1 MPNVTYDGQS
11 LFVKGRRAWLVGA
24 GLDYSLLP
32 RSEWGHRLDEVRRSG
47 ANTVVTSA
55 PWLRHEARPGR
66 FDFEGQLDLAEFL
79 RLCESRRLWVVLR
92 IGPAIGE
99 PFDGG
104 GLPSWLIESGAQRLR
119 EWDERFLE
127 RVSSFYRQVLS
138 RATDLQA
145 SELRDAGPRGV
156 GPVVAVA
163 IEHRWLCD
171 HETQGQRYLAEL
183 VRFARECGVKVPLLT
198 SNQLWQTLES
208 AIDCWEGC
216 DDLLANLRQLRT
228 VQADF
233 PRIALL
239 RDPSLASVWGGGDSR
254 AKALASLPR
263 RVAETLASGAMPLL
277 LDAVGGVHRHRT
289 AGRRLGANG
298 ESQASFF
305 AAVEPRGL
313 LLDAHGR
320 PIDGDADLRRLL
332 LFASGFG
339 HLFAEAEPAYQ
350 PIAVDPAAGG
360 GGRRH
365 HASTTLSLRGPGGHV
380 AFVFAENPADRAV
393 SLCLDDGRSLPIDLG
408 DAPLG
413 WFVRD
418 IDLRGRGHLDYSN
431 LSPMAMVGRRLLV
444 LFGPAGRPG
453 FLSLDGSHIDLKV
466 PAKGGRPVVVPH
478 REIVAV
484 VLNESQSRA
493 AVIDGDSLLVGCRGI
508 DASGA
513 PIPAAGFAEF
523 LRIALDGSIAREP
536 LPKRRNPRV
545 PAIGAWTSLSE
556 PACLDG
562 TSPRFATLEGP
573 SSLRACGVGSGYGWY
588 RVRFRQPKSAGNG
601 KVQIDLPQAGDRLR
615 IHLDGRLLGVF
626 GEGPGT
632 ASLPLSLKLS
642 PGEHTLVV
650 LAEHVGRFADGHGA
664 ERRSGLWGPIWE
676 TVPLAGVKT
685 AAVEAPHFDPF
696 RLRTFLPGLVQG
708 EAPPERGLEIAFS
721 HRRRTPLLLDLGSWP
736 VPSTLLLEGVPLR
749 RLGGDPS
756 ERCTELLRPEALEG
770 GKGGR
775 HRLCIVPDHDHEI
788 DLKAAAKRI
797 KVWECRRE
805 IGESGGWGFA
815 RRPLVAEVRE
825 HTDWQAIPA
834 NAARRGGNARGG
846 EAAMPT
852 WFRAGVSI
860 PPQPGTLAIDLASM
874 SRGEAYFDGEPLGTY
889 FSRDGDG
896 KAVGPSLLPV
906 PGELLRPGESQEILL
921 FDEEGASP
929 RQVRLINV

>member
-24 GLDYSLLP
+24 GLEYSLLP
-32 RSEWGHRLDEVRRSG
+32 RSEWGHRLDEIRRSG

-55 PWLRHEARPGR
+55 PWLRHESRPGR
-66 FDFEGQLDLAEFL
+66 FDFEGDLDLEEFL
-79 RLCESRRLWVVLR
+79 RRCEERRLWVVLR

-104 GLPSWLIESGAQRLR
+104 GIPSWLVESGANRLR

-138 RATDLQA
+138 RATGLQA
-145 SELRDAGPRGV
+145 TDLRDAGPRGV

-163 IEHRWLCD
+163 IEHRWRCD
-171 HETQGQRYLAEL
+171 HQAQGQRYLAEL

-198 SNQLWQTLES
+198 ANGLWQTLES

-239 RDPSLASVWGGGDSR
+239 RDPALASVWGGGDGR
-254 AKALASLPR
+254 GKALASLPR

-289 AGRRLGANG
+289 AGRRLGAAG
-298 ESQASFF
+298 EAQASFF

-320 PIDGDADLRRLL
+320 PVEGDADLRRLL
-332 LFASGFG
+332 TFASSFG
-339 HLFAEAEPAYQ
+339 NLFAEAEPAYQ
-350 PIAVDPAAGG
+350 PIAVDPASGD

-365 HASTTLSLRGPGGHV
+365 RPSTTLSLRGPGGHV
-380 AFVFAENPADRAV
+380 AFVFAENPADRTI

-431 LSPMAMVGRRLLV
+431 LSPMAIVGRRLLV
-444 LFGPAGRPG
+444 LFGAAGRPG

-466 PAKGGRPVVVPH
+466 PAKGARPVVAAH

-493 AVIDGDSLLVGCRGI
+493 AAIHGDSLLVGCRGF
-508 DASGA
+508 DATGT
-513 PIPAAGFAEF
+513 PIPAAGFAEL
-523 LRIALDGSIAREP
+523 LRIGLDGAIAREP

-545 PAIGAWTSLSE
+545 PAIGAWSSLAD

-588 RVRFRQPKSAGNG
+588 RVRFRQSKAAT
-601 KVQIDLPQAGDRLR
+601 VRIDLPQAGDRLR

-626 GEGPGT
+626 GEGPGA

-642 PGEHTLVV
+642 AGEHTLAV

-676 TVPLAGVKT
+676 TVPLAGVK
-685 AAVEAPHFDPF
+685 AAVGEAPHFDPF
-696 RLRTFLPGLVQG
+696 RLRHFLPDLVHG
-708 EAPPERGLEIAFS
+708 EAPPEVGLEIAFV
-721 HRRRTPLLLDLGSWP
+721 HRRRTPLLLDLGGWG
-736 VPSTLLLEGVPLR
+736 VPSTLLLEGVPIR
-749 RLGGDPS
+749 RLSGDAS
-756 ERCTELLRPEALEG
+756 ERRTELLRPEMLEG

-775 HRLCIVPDHDHEI
+775 HRLCIVPDHDHEF
-788 DLKAAAKRI
+788 DLKAAARRVKI
-797 KVWECRRE
+797 WECRRE
-805 IGESGGWGFA
+805 IGDAGAWGFA
-815 RRPLVAEVRE
+815 RRPLVSEVRE
-825 HTDWQAIPA
+825 QTDWQAVPA
-834 NAARRGGNARGG
+834 NAARRGSNARNG
-846 EAAMPT
+846 AMPT
-852 WFRAGVSI
+852 WFRASVSI
-860 PPQPGTLAIDLASM
+860 PPQPGTLELDLASM
-874 SRGEAYFDGEPLGTY
+874 SRGEAFLDGEPLGTY
-889 FSRDGDG
+889 FSRDGEG
-896 KAVGPSLLPV
+896 KAVGPTALPV
-906 PGELLRPGESQEILL
+906 PSELLRPGESQEILL
-921 FDEEGASP
+921 FDEEGFSP
-929 RQVRLINV
+929 RQVRVVNV